1 MLGSSH
7 RVMVRTCNGLELR
20 DVGFFSDSEA
30 FVEDPS
36 GVFPSASSRDEL
48 TPRYAYVLK
57 FIDFGKSFFI
67 YCREL
72 EAGALNACRIH
83 GTPPP
88 GLGVNLGEDLG
99 SELGPGPLEDA
110 LCKDAHSWHHCPE
123 VHKAIDGVRFI
134 ADHTRR
140 EEDSTRVS

>member
-1 MLGSSH
+1 MDDLTFRHIYDDSIDGSS
-7 RVMVRTCNGLELR
+7 LIL
-20 DVGFFSDSEA
+20 DFS
-30 FVEDPS
+30 
-36 GVFPSASSRDEL
+36 
-48 TPRYAYVLK
+48 
-57 FIDFGKSFFI
+57 
-67 YCREL
+67 CREL

-88 GLGVNLGEDLG
+88 GLSVNLGEDLG

-110 LCKDAHSWHHCPE
+110 LCKDMHSWHHCPE

-140 EEDSTRVS
+140 EEDSTRVRKHNNNR